1 MPTRKETRE
10 AISALLD
17 AQKTPTEIANT
28 LQCSRP
34 LVYKVKKLKAGGK
47 NMSHAFSA
55 RKKTVLTPIT
65 RAAIRRRIRSAPTK
79 SLRRVAKESGI
90 NREAVR
96 TVMVQEGWRSLRR
109 VKVPLISAQ
118 GQLRRRERA
127 LGLLNSLKRG
137 GVPGRIIFYSD
148 EKNFVID
155 PAYNAQNDRWI
166 RFCDHDDDA
175 CLLYTSP
182 SPRDS

>member
-1 MPTRKETRE
+1 MSTRKETRE
-10 AISALLD
+10 AILALLD
-17 AQKTPTEIANT
+17 AQKTPTEITKT

-34 LVYKVKKLKAGGK
+34 LVYKVKKSKAGGK
-47 NMSHAFSA
+47 NMDHAFAA

-96 TVMVQEGWRSLRR
+96 TVMKQEGWRSLRR

-118 GQLRRRERA
+118 GRLRRRERA
-127 LGLLNSLKRG
+127 LGLLNSL
-137 GVPGRIIFYSD
+137 
-148 EKNFVID
+148 
-155 PAYNAQNDRWI
+155 
-166 RFCDHDDDA
+166 

-182 SPRDS
+182 SPRD